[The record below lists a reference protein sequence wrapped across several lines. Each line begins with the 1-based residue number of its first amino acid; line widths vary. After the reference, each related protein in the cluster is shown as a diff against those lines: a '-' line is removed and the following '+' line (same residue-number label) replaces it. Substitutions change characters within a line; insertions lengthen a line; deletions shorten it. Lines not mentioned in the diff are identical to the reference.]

1 MPITADVAALR
12 SGISLPYAEHGDP
25 GGIPVVL
32 LHGLS
37 DSHPCWE
44 PILAHLPESVHAY
57 AVTARGHGDAS
68 RPGSYTVADMAQD
81 TVEFMDAVGLG
92 SAIVVGHSMGSI
104 VATRL
109 AIDHPERVAGLVILG
124 AATTF
129 LAGVG
134 LQDMAAELEAMCD
147 PLDRDYLRD
156 FQLSTLA
163 RPIPPGMLDEVV
175 AESAKLSIATLRAA
189 LRDVCLVDFSDQLGA
204 ITAPTLIVWGERDA
218 ICPREQQ
225 DALVAAIP
233 DARLSI
239 HEGGGHA
246 FHWEDPARFAA
257 ELTAFVDQVPR

>member
-1 MPITADVAALR
+1 MPITVDVAALR
-12 SGISLPYAEHGDP
+12 SGIRLPYAEHGDP
-25 GGIPVVL
+25 GGVPVVL

-44 PILAHLPESVHAY
+44 PVLAHLPESIHAY

-68 RPGSYTVADMAQD
+68 RPGSYTVADMVQD
-81 TVEFMDAVGLG
+81 TVEFMDAVGLD

-109 AIDHPERVAGLVILG
+109 GIDHPDRVAALVIMG
-124 AATTF
+124 GATTF
-129 LAGVG
+129 ISDG
-134 LQDMAAELEAMCD
+134 LEEMATELDAMSD
-147 PLDRDYLRD
+147 PVDLDYLRG
-156 FQLSTLA
+156 FQESTLA
-163 RPIPPGMLDEVV
+163 RPIPPEMLDAVV

-189 LRDVCLVDFSDQLGA
+189 LRDVCLVDFSGDLGA
-204 ITAPTLIVWGERDA
+204 IAAPTLVVWGERDA
-218 ICPREQQ
+218 ICPREEQ

-233 DARLSI
+233 DVRLSV

-257 ELTAFVDQVPR
+257 ELTAFVEQVRR